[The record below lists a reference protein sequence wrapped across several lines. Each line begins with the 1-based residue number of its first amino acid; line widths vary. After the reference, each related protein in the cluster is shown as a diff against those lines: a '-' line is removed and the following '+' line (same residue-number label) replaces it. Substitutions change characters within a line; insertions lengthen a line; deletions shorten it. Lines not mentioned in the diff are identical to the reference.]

1 MGEMKHSSGLD
12 AIRGVAIGLVLIRHL
27 IVEVHHDSLF
37 AKLFVLSACGVD
49 LFFVLSGFLLGGIL
63 IDNRYKQNYFEVF
76 YARRALRILPLY
88 LLLVIPIC
96 NLIGEP
102 LFPFLTFSQNFLWAD
117 GRVGNPLT
125 VITWSLAVEEQFYLI
140 LPAIVRY
147 WPTGRLLHLIVGLIC
162 AAPIARVMLNHA
174 YGDTAPAYF
183 LLPARMDGL
192 FLGVLAACLIRN
204 RQSICWLNEH
214 RRELYVGA
222 MLLTVPLIVM
232 TWLISWQQVSGRSP
246 LMQYLGYS
254 AAPLL
259 FFVVLLLVV
268 TGRRSVPNVLSPLC
282 WLGLGAYSLYLTH
295 RLCLF
300 LAIGVVGQYVSAI
313 SLASSVLASL
323 ALWLLIEKPFMTFG
337 RERFKYRD
345 RDSDLASIRPA

>member
-1 MGEMKHSSGLD
+1 MKHSSGLD

-27 IVEVHHDSLF
+27 FVEIYPDSLL
-37 AKLFVLSACGVD
+37 AKLLVLSACGVD
-49 LFFVLSGFLLGGIL
+49 LFFVLSGFLIGGIL
-63 IDNRYKQNYFEVF
+63 MDNRDKQNYFEVF

-88 LLLVIPIC
+88 VLLVIPVC
-96 NLIGEP
+96 NLAGEP
-102 LFPFLTFSQNFLWAD
+102 LVPFVTFTQNFLWAD

-140 LPAIVRY
+140 LPAIIRY
-147 WPTGRLLHLIVGLIC
+147 WPTGRLLYVIVGLIC
-162 AAPIARVMLNHA
+162 TAPIARVILNHV

-192 FLGVLAACLIRN
+192 FLGALAAWLVRN
-204 RQSICWLNEH
+204 RRADEWLNEH
-214 RRELYVGA
+214 RRELYVAA
-222 MLLTVPLIVM
+222 MFLAVPVIFM
-232 TWLISWQQVSGRSP
+232 TWLISWLQVDGRSP

-254 AAPLL
+254 APPLL

-268 TGRRSVPNVLSPLC
+268 TGEKGVPGVLSPLC

-295 RLCLF
+295 RICLF
-300 LAIGVVGQYVSAI
+300 VAIGVVGQHVSEIA
-313 SLASSVLASL
+313 LALSVLVSL
-323 ALWLLIEKPFMTFG
+323 VLWRLVEKPFMTFG

-345 RDSDLASIRPA
+345 SDSDLASIRPA